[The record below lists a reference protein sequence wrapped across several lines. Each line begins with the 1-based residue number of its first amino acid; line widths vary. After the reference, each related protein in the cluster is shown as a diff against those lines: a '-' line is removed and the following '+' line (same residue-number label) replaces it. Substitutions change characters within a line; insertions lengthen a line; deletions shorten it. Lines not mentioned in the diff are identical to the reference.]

1 MVKFLEIKDITHKD
15 FRRAIKIYKNS
26 FPSNEKQSV
35 FKIKKRIKE
44 NYYHLFIGYLE
55 DKVVF
60 MALLYPLKN
69 TDFILL
75 DYMATDKD
83 FRNKKIAGIFI
94 KHILNKIPEK
104 YFLLEVEDPRYGTN
118 KEEREKRLNFYK
130 KLGAKEM
137 KDVRYI
143 LPPLSGSTP
152 TQMILMVLPEYDE
165 EKISGGLVKKLIIQI
180 YKELYN
186 RSVNDEF
193 LNSFINSIKNPV
205 ELV

>member
-1 MVKFLEIKDITHKD
+1 
-15 FRRAIKIYKNS
+15 
-26 FPSNEKQSV
+26 
-35 FKIKKRIKE
+35 
-44 NYYHLFIGYLE
+44 LFIGYLE

-130 KLGAKEM
+130 KLGAKEL
-137 KDVRYI
+137 KDIRYI
-143 LPPLSGSTP
+143 LPPLSGNVP